1 MRGNEPKVLT
11 SLLSQGALLSKIK
24 DRTIAL
30 SQLTKIIDEL
40 LPPPLIQQYR
50 VANYRQGVLILEV
63 SSASW
68 LTRLKYEQSNLL
80 SGIRQK
86 ILPSLSS
93 IQYKINPTIATSYS
107 QSVILSDKNV
117 KISNVI
123 SKQTAIYLN
132 AIAEQAPDKLKKQL
146 IKLAN
151 HAK

>member
-1 MRGNEPKVLT
+1 MRDNEPKVLT
-11 SLLSQGALLSKIK
+11 SLLSQGALLSKLNE
-24 DRTIAL
+24 RAVAL
-30 SQLTKIIDEL
+30 SQLTKVIDEL
-40 LPPPLIQQYR
+40 LPTPLNQQYR

-68 LTRLKYEQSNLL
+68 LTRLKYEQGNLL

-93 IQYKINPTIATSYS
+93 IQYKINPTIATNYS
-107 QSVILSDKNV
+107 QSVILSAKNV

-132 AIAEQAPDKLKKQL
+132 AVAEQSPDKLKKQL

>member
-24 DRTIAL
+24 ERTVAL
-30 SQLTKIIDEL
+30 SQLTKVIDEL
-40 LPPPLIQQYR
+40 LPTPLNQQYR
-50 VANYRQGVLILEV
+50 IANYRQGVLILEV

-93 IQYKINPTIATSYS
+93 IQYKINPTIATNYS

>member
-1 MRGNEPKVLT
+1 MRDNEPKVLT

-24 DRTIAL
+24 ERSIAL
-30 SQLTKIIDEL
+30 NQLSKVIDEL
-40 LPPPLIQQYR
+40 LPTPLNQQYR
-50 VANYRQGVLILEV
+50 IANYRQGVLILEV

-93 IQYKINPTIATSYS
+93 IQYKINPTIATNYS

-132 AIAEQAPDKLKKQL
+132 TVAEQAPDKLKKKL

>member
-1 MRGNEPKVLT
+1 MRDNEPKVLT

-24 DRTIAL
+24 ERTVAL
-30 SQLTKIIDEL
+30 SQLTKVIDEL
-40 LPPPLIQQYR
+40 LPTPLNQQYR

-93 IQYKINPTIATSYS
+93 IQYKINPTIATSYP

-132 AIAEQAPDKLKKQL
+132 AVAEQAPDKLKKQL

>member
-1 MRGNEPKVLT
+1 MRDNEPKVLT

-24 DRTIAL
+24 ERSIAL
-30 SQLTKIIDEL
+30 NQLSKVIDEL
-40 LPPPLIQQYR
+40 LPTPLNQQYR
-50 VANYRQGVLILEV
+50 IANYRQGVLILEV

-93 IQYKINPTIATSYS
+93 IQYKINPTIATNYS
-107 QSVILSDKNV
+107 QSVILSAKNV

-132 AIAEQAPDKLKKQL
+132 AVAEQAPDKLKKQL

>member
-63 SSASW
+63 NSASW
-68 LTRLKYEQSNLL
+68 LTRLKYEQGNLL

-93 IQYKINPTIATSYS
+93 IQYKINPTIATNYS

>member
-68 LTRLKYEQSNLL
+68 LTRLKYEQGNLL

-132 AIAEQAPDKLKKQL
+132 AVAEQAPDKLKKQL

>member
-1 MRGNEPKVLT
+1 MRDNEPKVLT

-24 DRTIAL
+24 ERTVAL
-30 SQLTKIIDEL
+30 SQLTKVIDEL
-40 LPPPLIQQYR
+40 LPTPLNQQYR

-68 LTRLKYEQSNLL
+68 LTRLKYEQGNLL

-93 IQYKINPTIATSYS
+93 IQYKINPTIATNYS
-107 QSVILSDKNV
+107 QSVILSAKNV

-132 AIAEQAPDKLKKQL
+132 AVAEQAPDKLKKQL

>member
-1 MRGNEPKVLT
+1 MRDNEPKVLT

-68 LTRLKYEQSNLL
+68 LTRLKYEQGNLL

>member
-1 MRGNEPKVLT
+1 MRDNEPKVLT

-24 DRTIAL
+24 ERTVAL
-30 SQLTKIIDEL
+30 SQLTKVIDEL
-40 LPPPLIQQYR
+40 LPTPLNQQYR

-68 LTRLKYEQSNLL
+68 LTRLKYEQGNLL

-132 AIAEQAPDKLKKQL
+132 AVAEQAPDKLKKQL

>member
-1 MRGNEPKVLT
+1 MRDNEPKVLT

-24 DRTIAL
+24 ERTVAL
-30 SQLTKIIDEL
+30 SQLTKVIDEL
-40 LPPPLIQQYR
+40 LPTPLNQQYR

-68 LTRLKYEQSNLL
+68 LTRLKYEQGNLL

-93 IQYKINPTIATSYS
+93 IQYKINPTIATNYS

>member
-68 LTRLKYEQSNLL
+68 LTRLKYEQGNLL

-93 IQYKINPTIATSYS
+93 IQYKINPTIATNYS
-107 QSVILSDKNV
+107 QSVFLSDKNV

>member
-86 ILPSLSS
+86 ILPSLFS
-93 IQYKINPTIATSYS
+93 IQYKINPTIATNYS

>member
-1 MRGNEPKVLT
+1 MRDNEPKVLT

-68 LTRLKYEQSNLL
+68 LTRLKYEQGNLL

-93 IQYKINPTIATSYS
+93 IQYKINPTIATNYS

>member
-68 LTRLKYEQSNLL
+68 LTRLKYEKGNLL

-93 IQYKINPTIATSYS
+93 IQYKINPTIATNYS

>member
-68 LTRLKYEQSNLL
+68 LTRLKYEQGNLL

-93 IQYKINPTIATSYS
+93 IQYKINPTIANNYS

>member
-68 LTRLKYEQSNLL
+68 LTRLKYEQGNLL

>member
-1 MRGNEPKVLT
+1 MRDNEPKVLT

-24 DRTIAL
+24 ERTVAL
-30 SQLTKIIDEL
+30 SQLTKVIDEL
-40 LPPPLIQQYR
+40 LPTPLNQQYR

-68 LTRLKYEQSNLL
+68 LTRLKYEQGNLL